1 VITGSATSSQLELNS
16 RHKHKSP
23 KPVEIIFEHAVIGG
37 DQLLFQKVQGC
48 ADAGWCFLRF
58 VLQPLIRDSIAVV
71 AVIIII
77 IIKPSTKTT
86 TTTATFK
93 SFSCSVAAGVEAH
106 SAILS
111 ETTLKN
117 SRSTNMSRE
126 LVFAM

>member
-1 VITGSATSSQLELNS
+1 LSSNQGTKTNAL
-16 RHKHKSP
+16 SP

-37 DQLLFQKVQGC
+37 DQILFQKVQGC

-58 VLQPLIRDSIAVV
+58 VLQPLIRESIAVV
-71 AVIIII
+71 AVIIIII

-86 TTTATFK
+86 TTPATFK

-117 SRSTNMSRE
+117 SRSTNMPRE